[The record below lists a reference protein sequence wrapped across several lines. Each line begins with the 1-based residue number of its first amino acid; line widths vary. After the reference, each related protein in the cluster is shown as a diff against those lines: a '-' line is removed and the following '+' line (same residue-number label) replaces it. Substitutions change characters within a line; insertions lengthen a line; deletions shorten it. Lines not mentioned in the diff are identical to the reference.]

1 MRRLLDRLRGS
12 MSCSDVLK
20 VIQSY
25 IDGEIDAETARKV
38 AAHLEHCHPCADEE
52 LIYGRIKASLA
63 RRRRHVDMDVLDQL
77 MSFGWKLLLPLTLV
91 NLLVTGAL
99 ALAMRS

>member
-12 MSCSDVLK
+12 MSCGDVLK

-38 AAHLEHCHPCADEE
+38 AAHLDQCHPCADEE
-52 LIYGRIKASLA
+52 RIYGQIKTSLA
-63 RRRRHVDMDVLDQL
+63 RRRHHVDMDVLDQL
-77 MSFGWKLLLPLTLV
+77 MSFGERLKTDPTL
-91 NLLVTGAL
+91 GD
-99 ALAMRS
+99 